1 MDKLISGTASYIA
14 AIPDVAA
21 MLENGYPD
29 STVTRDL
36 DSSFF
41 EYTRYQCHP
50 HQ

>member
-1 MDKLISGTASYIA
+1 MDKLDQRYCIYIA

-36 DSSFF
+36 ILISF
-41 EYTRYQCHP
+41 
-50 HQ
+50 